1 VASALAVINN
11 RVAVGVRIFWAEH
24 QKNSPRRGG
33 DYEKSKSTRET
44 GTGDGKTV
52 TDAPTRTAETGGT
65 PRDSEDPRGNQR
77 QAGTPAMDARTHT
90 PPPSS
95 EGRAHEREQTT
106 NTGTRRA
113 QSDNEKNDPRPTD
126 EPTNATQPT
135 SRPETA
141 KRRER
146 ASKAEAATPRG
157 QPGEADPQATG
168 TPTRAAAETT
178 GRTATGKP
186 ANEHQA
192 ADTSDD
198 ASTRERAE
206 AGNDADTESRARRA
220 NKSAPS
226 APPDATPKPE
236 RANADT
242 ARHTKGDHER
252 GKEREPNTQTNA
264 PAGRETDTTNT
275 PKRTR
280 TKDQKPTTP
289 PENRWH
295 FQKHREVKG
304 AGFGASVGNAL
315 AGNIG
320 GNEVTERQSDQI
332 ACTVNAAPPL
342 AIWSP

>member
-1 VASALAVINN
+1 M
-11 RVAVGVRIFWAEH
+11 E
-24 QKNSPRRGG
+24 
-33 DYEKSKSTRET
+33 
-44 GTGDGKTV
+44 
-52 TDAPTRTAETGGT
+52 
-65 PRDSEDPRGNQR
+65 
-77 QAGTPAMDARTHT
+77 ARTHT

-95 EGRAHEREQTT
+95 EGRAHQREQTT

-126 EPTNATQPT
+126 DPTKATQPT

-146 ASKAEAATPRG
+146 ASKADAATPRV

-168 TPTRAAAETT
+168 TPARAAAETT

-198 ASTRERAE
+198 DKTREREE
-206 AGNDADTESRARRA
+206 AGNEADAESRARSA
-220 NKSAPS
+220 NRSAPR
-226 APPDATPKPE
+226 APPEATPRPERTDDATTRE
-236 RANADT
+236 TN
-242 ARHTKGDHER
+242 GNHER

-264 PAGRETDTTNT
+264 PAGRETATTNT

-280 TKDQKPTTP
+280 TKDRKPTTP

-304 AGFGASVGNAL
+304 AGFGASVGNVL
-315 AGNIG
+315 AGNIEE
-320 GNEVTERQSDQI
+320 NEVTERQSDQI
-332 ACTVNAAPPL
+332 ARTVNAAPSL